1 MKQRIVIRLHL
12 AVRAVLQSEAD
23 WRGTRLGTL
32 TSELIHE
39 QAAKARL
46 CGVQNY
52 ELNPVSSRY
61 VPVTNGTK
69 YKQTSGLEQIS
80 IYLNDEDMQTLK
92 ELALAN
98 DSVRVING
106 RQAITYR
113 YVVPGML
120 LNDPVFTGLTEQNST
135 AGKHFK
141 ILNKSKA
148 APRFLK
154 DAVRFVC
161 KAA

>member
-1 MKQRIVIRLHL
+1 M
-12 AVRAVLQSEAD
+12 SS
-23 WRGTRLGTL
+23 GGTL

-135 AGKHFK
+135 AGVST
-141 ILNKSKA
+141 SK
-148 APRFLK
+148 F
-154 DAVRFVC
+154 
-161 KAA
+161 

>member
-1 MKQRIVIRLHL
+1 M
-12 AVRAVLQSEAD
+12 
-23 WRGTRLGTL
+23 RGA
-32 TSELIHE
+32 ELRVE
-39 QAAKARL
+39 
-46 CGVQNY
+46 
-52 ELNPVSSRY
+52 PVSSRY

-120 LNDPVFTGLTEQNST
+120 LNDRCYGADRAEQH
-135 AGKHFK
+135 G
-141 ILNKSKA
+141 
-148 APRFLK
+148 R
-154 DAVRFVC
+154 
-161 KAA
+161 